1 VTRRSDPETVPAKR
15 KCQSSPS
22 RTGHADELARSD
34 SRRAGRAEKGAVTA
48 MAVTIPPSRTI
59 PRESAEDQGQSKSCR
74 PILSKAES
82 SCRTRST
89 ATAIPPEGLKA
100 FEKASVAHLAPARA
114 SLPLRPELSPCYN
127 MAMTSTVPP
136 IIDQAAWD
144 VGVMAQRLASE
155 YYTHVAALHVAADP
169 RATTFAP
176 PVEPGEMVSVLR
188 VPRDDGT
195 CHKFAFDHFIAD
207 VKKPELLED
216 FKRSWLASSL
226 LRIGDALG
234 EHDYFHH
241 APEAELV
248 RHLRNGVAHKNRLHF
263 EMKNKKVVDPI
274 TGKLRYPAHNRR
286 YTKALTMREYVIDTD
301 LQGDAVLFDYGGP
314 AAILD
319 ILTALGWHLT
329 WSARGVLP

>member
-1 VTRRSDPETVPAKR
+1 MGEASSGRAKR
-15 KCQSSPS
+15 K
-22 RTGHADELARSD
+22 
-34 SRRAGRAEKGAVTA
+34 
-48 MAVTIPPSRTI
+48 
-59 PRESAEDQGQSKSCR
+59 
-74 PILSKAES
+74 
-82 SCRTRST
+82 
-89 ATAIPPEGLKA
+89 
-100 FEKASVAHLAPARA
+100 
-114 SLPLRPELSPCYN
+114 LRPEFRPLYVHISGDPSDLGNFTPPEVRPCYY
-127 MAMTSTVPP
+127 MLMTSTAPP

-155 YYTHVAALHVAADP
+155 YYTHIAALHVAADP
-169 RATTFAP
+169 RAATFAP

-195 CHKFAFDHFIAD
+195 CHKFAFDHFVAD

-226 LRIGDALG
+226 LRIGDAFG
-234 EHDYFHH
+234 EHDYFQH

-263 EMKNKKVVDPI
+263 EMKNKRVVDPI

-301 LQGDAVLFDYGGP
+301 LEGDAVLFDYGGP

>member
-1 VTRRSDPETVPAKR
+1 
-15 KCQSSPS
+15 
-22 RTGHADELARSD
+22 
-34 SRRAGRAEKGAVTA
+34 
-48 MAVTIPPSRTI
+48 
-59 PRESAEDQGQSKSCR
+59 
-74 PILSKAES
+74 
-82 SCRTRST
+82 
-89 ATAIPPEGLKA
+89 
-100 FEKASVAHLAPARA
+100 
-114 SLPLRPELSPCYN
+114 
-127 MAMTSTVPP
+127 MTSTVPP

-155 YYTHVAALHVAADP
+155 YYTHIAALHVAADP
-169 RATTFAP
+169 RTATFAP

-234 EHDYFHH
+234 EHDYFQH

-286 YTKALTMREYVIDTD
+286 YKSSHDARICNRYGPTGGRGVIRLWRPRRHPRHPHRFRLASNVVCPRGASVAGMCSD
-301 LQGDAVLFDYGGP
+301 LQTSGVVIANIGGP
-314 AAILD
+314 C
-319 ILTALGWHLT
+319 
-329 WSARGVLP
+329 AR